1 MIGQFWRELLM
12 FVLGVIV
19 GSITAYTILATDGD
33 FGDDDE
39 DDDETEDDGEEDAP

>member
-39 DDDETEDDGEEDAP
+39 DDDDEENEEEDEE